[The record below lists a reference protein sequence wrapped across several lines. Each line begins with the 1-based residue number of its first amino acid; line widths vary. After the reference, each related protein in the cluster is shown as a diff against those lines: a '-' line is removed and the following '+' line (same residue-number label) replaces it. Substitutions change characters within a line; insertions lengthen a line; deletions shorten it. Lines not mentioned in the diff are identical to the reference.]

1 MKSQVNIFRFSLGK
15 DEQLLKYVL
24 KLQIIFC
31 VATELLKT
39 AMGLSSTGVFDTLAD
54 EKALS
59 NAI

>member
-1 MKSQVNIFRFSLGK
+1 M
-15 DEQLLKYVL
+15 KYVL